1 MEQNPF
7 LQLEVNPLP
16 DQDQLSLRKWL
27 SQSERTKV
35 EAVVKSLGLKHSL
48 AGSERAMHPHEG
60 KIAAARGDFHVAMR
74 YRHFLEVLRELDGLP
89 HFETVKANI

>member
-1 MEQNPF
+1 M
-7 LQLEVNPLP
+7 P
-16 DQDQLSLRKWL
+16 DPDQLSLRKWL

-48 AGSERAMHPHEG
+48 AGSERAMHPNEA
-60 KIAAARGDFHVAMR
+60 KIQASRGDFHIAMR
-74 YRHFLEVLRELDGLP
+74 YRHFLQVLEELDKLP

>member
-16 DQDQLSLRKWL
+16 EPIQVSLRKWL
-27 SQSERTKV
+27 SQSDRTTI
-35 EAVVKSLGLKHSL
+35 EAVVKSMGLKHAM

-60 KIAAARGDFHVAMR
+60 KIAAARGDFHIAMR
-74 YRHFLEVLRELDGLP
+74 YRHFLEVLRELDSVP